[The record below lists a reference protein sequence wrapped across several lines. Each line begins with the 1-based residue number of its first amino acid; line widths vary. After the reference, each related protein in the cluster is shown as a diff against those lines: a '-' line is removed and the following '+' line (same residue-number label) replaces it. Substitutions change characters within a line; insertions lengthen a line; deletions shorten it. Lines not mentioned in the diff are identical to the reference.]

1 MRSYWQGCGE
11 TVSDNPQE
19 TALRE
24 ETEADRSGR
33 LKATQ
38 SPAHLGEM
46 ESLQT

>member
-19 TALRE
+19 RALRE